1 MKPRIAVVGGG
12 WAGLAAAVAAVQRG
26 AQVSLFEMAPTLG
39 GRARST
45 APKHPGAPALDNG
58 QHILIGAYSATL
70 DLMRTVG
77 VDPEQ
82 VLLRRPL
89 SLVNAHGQGL
99 RLPQGP
105 ALIALTR
112 GVLSHPAWT
121 GPERL
126 ALLARSGVWA
136 LRGFRCDPRL
146 SVAELCRGM
155 APALRRDLID
165 PLCVAAL
172 NTPADQASAEVFLRV
187 LRDALFSGPGAAD
200 LLLPKAPL
208 AELLPHPAQ
217 RWLEQHGATITL
229 GQRVEALGA
238 LSTAD
243 APGADGIILAC
254 SALEAARLTQ
264 DIAPTWSRE
273 AAAFGY
279 EPIVTVNLQAHGL
292 DGRPLNLAAPMV
304 QLPEHTEAQPNPA
317 QFVFDQGQIQ
327 GQPGRFSFVISG
339 AAPWVER
346 GQAATLAA
354 IQAQAKALWPGARLA
369 VESYVAEKRATF
381 RCTPGLHRP
390 AARPDPRLSPRLV
403 VAGDYIEGPYPAT
416 LEGAVRSGQA
426 AAHALV

>member
-1 MKPRIAVVGGG
+1 MQPTRPRIAIIGGG
-12 WAGLAAAVAAVQRG
+12 WAGLAAAVTAVQRG

-45 APKHPGAPALDNG
+45 ASKHDGAPALDNG

-70 DLMRTVG
+70 DLMRAVG

-112 GVLSHPAWT
+112 GVLSHSAWSWH
-121 GPERL
+121 ERL
-126 ALLARSGVWA
+126 ALLAQSGVWA
-136 LRGFRCDPRL
+136 LRGFRCDPAL

-172 NTPADQASAEVFLRV
+172 NTPADQASAAVFLRV

-208 AELLPHPAQ
+208 AELLPRPAQ
-217 RWLEQHGATITL
+217 RWLAQRGATIHL
-229 GQRVEALGA
+229 GQRVEDLGA

-243 APGADGIILAC
+243 ASGADGIILAC
-254 SALEAARLTQ
+254 SALEAARLTK

-279 EPIVTVNLQAHGL
+279 EPIITVNLQGPSTLHL
-292 DGRPLNLAAPMV
+292 QAPMV
-304 QLPEHTEAQPNPA
+304 MLPPLPGHVEVA

-327 GQPGRFSFVISG
+327 GQLGRFSFVISG

-346 GQAATLAA
+346 GQTATLAA
-354 IQAQAKALWPGARLA
+354 IQAQAEALWPGVRLA

-381 RCTPGLHRP
+381 RCTPNLHRP
-390 AARPDPRLSPRLV
+390 AARLGPRWV
-403 VAGDYIEGPYPAT
+403 AAGDYIEGPYPAT

-426 AAHALV
+426 AARTLLG

>member
-1 MKPRIAVVGGG
+1 MRPTRPRIAVIGGG
-12 WAGLAAAVAAVQRG
+12 WAGLAAAVTAVQRG

-45 APKHPGAPALDNG
+45 VSRHDGAPTLDNG

-70 DLMRTVG
+70 DLMRAVG

-112 GVLSHPAWT
+112 GVLNHPAWSW
-121 GPERL
+121 PERL
-126 ALLARSGVWA
+126 ALLARSGAWA
-136 LRGFRCDPRL
+136 LRGFRCDPAL

-172 NTPADQASAEVFLRV
+172 NTPADQASAAVFLRV

-208 AELLPHPAQ
+208 AELLPQPAQ
-217 RWLEQHGATITL
+217 RWLTDHGATIRL
-229 GQRVEALGA
+229 GQRIEDLGP
-238 LSTAD
+238 LSAAD

-264 DIAPTWSRE
+264 NLAPAWSRE

-279 EPIVTVNLQAHGL
+279 EPIITVNLQGPGTLHL
-292 DGRPLNLAAPMV
+292 QAPMV
-304 QLPEHTEAQPNPA
+304 MLPPLPGHVEVA

-346 GQAATLAA
+346 GQTATLAA
-354 IQAQAKALWPGARLA
+354 IQAQAEALWPGVRLA

-381 RCTPGLHRP
+381 RCTPNLHRP
-390 AARPDPRLSPRLV
+390 AARLGPRWV
-403 VAGDYIEGPYPAT
+403 AAGDYIEGPYPAT